1 MGGPGSGGR
10 RAGAGHPRGRGAT
23 YSNGSG
29 AGAAGAAGANDD
41 AGDVA
46 PPDNLTLAQLAVW
59 QDLAP
64 LAIEEGTLTRATAQ
78 AFRDLCEAIV
88 LKSTLLRQAENDGL
102 VLHGPQGKKAHPL
115 LSQYRGLM
123 QRVEAGLSRFNLAPA
138 GKPAKPKGLEG
149 DLFSEFEDPP
159 APLHLAGGRES

>member
-10 RAGAGHPRGRGAT
+10 RVGAGHPRGRGAT

-29 AGAAGAAGANDD
+29 TGAADVGANDD
-41 AGDVA
+41 AGDVP

-64 LAIEEGTLTRATAQ
+64 LAVEEGTLTRATAQ

-138 GKPAKPKGLEG
+138 GRPAKAKDLEG
-149 DLFSEFEDPP
+149 DLFSEFDPP